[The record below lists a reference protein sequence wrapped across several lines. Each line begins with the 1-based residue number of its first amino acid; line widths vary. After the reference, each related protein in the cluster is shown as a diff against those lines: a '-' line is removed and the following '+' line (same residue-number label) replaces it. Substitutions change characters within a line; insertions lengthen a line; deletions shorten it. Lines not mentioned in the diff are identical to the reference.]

1 MKVEISIG
9 NRQVAFLIAFVG
21 VLVAL
26 GMAGAYDNPPLG
38 GNAALMG
45 HSSDEIMVN
54 IPGSGQMPLQ
64 QAFDSLKNAKI
75 YDSGWFYASTVAPN
89 TGLYTKEHGL
99 GAVPDVVQ
107 LWYSDMA
114 DGSGDVVLLGG
125 SPTSG
130 VNGATIIDVDQYTV
144 SVMGKTYI
152 ADYSDKAGTRNS
164 PTTGWL
170 KIVAIKW
177 S

>member
-38 GNAALMG
+38 GNPALMG

-54 IPGSGQMPLQ
+54 IPGSGQMSLQ

-75 YDSGWFYASTVAPN
+75 YDSGWFYASTVAPS

-99 GAVPDVVQ
+99 GAVPDMVQ
-107 LWYSDMA
+107 AWYSNTA
-114 DGSGDVVLLGG
+114 DGSGDVVSLGG
-125 SPTSG
+125 SPYAG
-130 VNGATIIDVDQYTV
+130 DNGATIIDVDQYAV
-144 SVMGKTYI
+144 SIMGTNML
-152 ADYSDKAGTRNS
+152 ADYSDKAGVRNN
-164 PTTGWL
+164 PTTGYL
-170 KIVAIKW
+170 KIIAIKF
-177 S
+177 